1 MTDTLIDFLV
11 SSKESRNIECR
22 RQHAVVAGQTETY
35 EAEYSAAAYEYD
47 TKCHR
52 LLKEMENEYK
62 KYEAGLKTRRYSQDF
77 DSAQE
82 AEAIMDSANKEE
94 ESTSELRKRLLG
106 RLHEDEG
113 ESGAHV
119 SVEKQI
125 QDHENIQQTLYEDM
139 SKLVGSLKQGAVAFQ
154 EALEEDEKVLG
165 AAEKGIQV
173 ASRGL
178 VDISGKLKSYDKSK
192 LGYIFYILTFF
203 FMIIGLC
210 ITFIIIKLFPAL

>member
-1 MTDTLIDFLV
+1 MTDKLIDFLV
-11 SSKESRNIECR
+11 SSKEARNIECR
-22 RQHAVVAGQTETY
+22 RKHAVLADQTQTY
-35 EAEYSAAAYEYD
+35 ESEYSTSAYEYD
-47 TKCHR
+47 TKCYR

-62 KYEAGLKTRRYSQDF
+62 KYEEGMKTRRYSQDF
-77 DSAQE
+77 DSPQVTE
-82 AEAIMDSANKEE
+82 PMTTDRQEE
-94 ESTSELRKRLLG
+94 ESTSELRRRLLG
-106 RLHEDEG
+106 RLHED
-113 ESGAHV
+113 STQNGARV

-139 SKLVGSLKQGAVAFQ
+139 TKLVGSLKEGAVAFQ
-154 EALEEDEKVLG
+154 EALEEDDKVLG

-192 LGYIFYILTFF
+192 LGYIFYILTFL

>member
-11 SSKESRNIECR
+11 SSKESRNIDCR
-22 RQHAVVAGQTETY
+22 RQHAVLAGKSQNY
-35 EAEYSAAAYEYD
+35 ESEYSASAYEYD
-47 TKCHR
+47 TKCYR
-52 LLKEMENEYK
+52 LLKEMEAEYK
-62 KYEAGLKTRRYSQDF
+62 KYEEGMRTRRYSQDF
-77 DSAQE
+77 DAAQE
-82 AEAIMDSANKEE
+82 PEPMPERQEE

-106 RLHEDEG
+106 KLHED
-113 ESGAHV
+113 SSDNGAQNT

-192 LGYIFYILTFF
+192 LGYIFYILTFL